1 VLARRR
7 SRGYTLIEVLV
18 AFVILA
24 MALTVLLRIFSGG
37 VRNVAVSSDYAKAVL
52 IAESRLAT
60 AGIDDTLAPGET
72 DGIENG
78 RFRWTRVVTDYEPTS
93 SYQSTVKGLRAYH
106 VTVTVSWPNGDKERQ
121 VELNTVRLMHE
132 GRRS

>member
-1 VLARRR
+1 MHPRRR

-18 AFVILA
+18 AFVIMA
-24 MALTVLLRIFSGG
+24 MALTVLLKIFSAG

-52 IAESRLAT
+52 IAESRIAT

-72 DGIENG
+72 DGIEKG

-93 SYQSTVKGLRAYH
+93 NYHSTVKGLGAYH
-106 VTVTVSWPNGDKERQ
+106 VTVRVSWPNGGQERR
-121 VELNTVRLMHE
+121 VELSTVRIVHA
-132 GRRS
+132 GQRS